1 MIHCTGQIKT
11 HNRRL
16 GKQDASP
23 AKSPEKAESF
33 VPDDPLEESLGPE
46 DPLEA
51 FWPLGV
57 AGLPKMALMSESLV
71 AAPHR
76 QTVRLAIT
84 HAYMCNT
91 CSDVL
96 YMQRH
101 MGFGCAC
108 QLPEVVPRPLCSH
121 DTHAQRSNCQ
131 LSNLFSITTI

>member
-1 MIHCTGQIKT
+1 MAITYSMTHCTGQIKT

-57 AGLPKMALMSESLV
+57 AGLPKMALTSESLV
-71 AAPHR
+71 AAIHR

-84 HAYMCNT
+84 HAYMCHT
-91 CSDVL
+91 CSNVL
-96 YMQRH
+96 YMQKCVEHAKTYGLWLCLAAARS
-101 MGFGCAC
+101 CA
-108 QLPEVVPRPLCSH
+108 Q
-121 DTHAQRSNCQ
+121 TAM
-131 LSNLFSITTI
+131 LS